1 MSTYE
6 AAKTCAG
13 DELLMGFAENV
24 RHVFGKPPGVGLR
37 IFQCLGERDYIYIY
51 IYIGGERE
59 I

>member
-51 IYIGGERE
+51 IHI
-59 I
+59 